1 MLKKLIASIT
11 IASFVFMLAGPLTN
25 SDRIETTAT
34 AADNVATFTVDASV
48 PQYLEINAILRTVEY
63 DSQLGEYDIN
73 WDSSP
78 SSLSFGTLVEV
89 EDDNGDF
96 SYMAG
101 SNAYAVVMYPI
112 TSGRAYTIVQ
122 TGSVLQD
129 SQGNIIPN
137 AAYVM
142 KPDYQNQDLLGTA
155 QQGSMPTGASLAAP
169 QSAVGNNHAVYTS
182 DASGTAKVIRAFLAI
197 TGPDANGNIMNY
209 SRGHSGS
216 SGVGVAQYYHGNGQT
231 NWSPVTK
238 NQPSGS
244 YSGSVTFTI
253 NL

>member
-1 MLKKLIASIT
+1 MLKKLMVSIVVV
-11 IASFVFMLAGPLTN
+11 SFVLMLAGPLTN
-25 SDRIETTAT
+25 YDRTETTAT
-34 AADNVATFTVDASV
+34 AADNVATFSVDASI

-63 DSQLGEYDIN
+63 DTELATYDIN

-78 SSLSFGTLVEV
+78 SSLDFGTLVEV
-89 EDDNGDF
+89 EDENGDF

-101 SNAYAVVMYPI
+101 ANTYAVVMYPI
-112 TSGRAYTIVQ
+112 TSGRSYSIVQ
-122 TGSVLQD
+122 SGGVLQD
-129 SQGNIIPN
+129 AQGNTIPN

-142 KPDYQNQDLLGTA
+142 TPDYQNQDLLGTA
-155 QQGSMPTGASLAAP
+155 AQGAMPIGASLAAP
-169 QSAVGNNHAVYTS
+169 QSAVGNNHTVYTS
-182 DASGTAKVIRAFLAI
+182 DANGTAKVIRAFLAI

-209 SRGHSGS
+209 TRGHSGDT
-216 SGVGVAQYYHGNGQT
+216 GVGIAQYYHGNGKT

-244 YSGSVTFTI
+244 YSGSVTFTV